1 MIYLLAAALSI
12 ASFGKIFPDQPTISF
27 PNTSPSPASGRIAA
41 ILFVP
46 E

>member
-1 MIYLLAAALSI
+1 MIYLLAVVLAI
-12 ASFGKIFPDQPTISF
+12 VSFGKTFPDQPTISF
-27 PNTSPSPASGRIAA
+27 PNTSPSPARGRIAA